1 MGKMPSNASSAKLI
15 LILTKIVLSYSY
27 VVHIISVDP
36 SCLTMN
42 TSTSFSGIATKSNN
56 WAAGEAAGEGWPGV
70 WCGGERQEAGWRVLV
85 FLFHYLNTRVNC
97 LQYVLST
104 ALWTISIWPECCCRC
119 CRDEQFLLIFPNISP
134 NCPLLLL
141 LAGAPL

>member
-1 MGKMPSNASSAKLI
+1 MGKMPFNASSAKLI

-56 WAAGEAAGEGWPGV
+56 WAAWEAAGEGWPGLV
-70 WCGGERQEAGWRVLV
+70 WRRKAGGGVASAAVFVSLSEYSGKLSAICFVHRPLNNINLARVVLV
-85 FLFHYLNTRVNC
+85 
-97 LQYVLST
+97 VL
-104 ALWTISIWPECCCRC
+104 
-119 CRDEQFLLIFPNISP
+119 
-134 NCPLLLL
+134 PL
-141 LAGAPL
+141 P

>member
-36 SCLTMN
+36 SCLTMTMN

-56 WAAGEAAGEGWPGV
+56 WAAGEAAGEGWPGLV
-70 WCGGERQEAGWRVLV
+70 WRRKAGGGVASAGVFVSLSEYSGAMAAICFVHRPLNNINLARVV
-85 FLFHYLNTRVNC
+85 VV
-97 LQYVLST
+97 VL
-104 ALWTISIWPECCCRC
+104 
-119 CRDEQFLLIFPNISP
+119 
-134 NCPLLLL
+134 PL
-141 LAGAPL
+141 P

>member
-36 SCLTMN
+36 SCLTMTMN

-56 WAAGEAAGEGWPGV
+56 WAAGEAEAEGWPGV

-85 FLFHYLNTRVNC
+85 FLFHYLNTRVPW

-104 ALWTISIWPECCCRC
+104 AL
-119 CRDEQFLLIFPNISP
+119 
-134 NCPLLLL
+134 
-141 LAGAPL
+141 

>member
-104 ALWTISIWPECCCRC
+104 AL
-119 CRDEQFLLIFPNISP
+119 
-134 NCPLLLL
+134 
-141 LAGAPL
+141 